1 MNSAQNIRISDNAAL
16 VVIDVQNA
24 WNEKDHFPPR
34 NNPAAEDNMA
44 RLIDAWQEAGR
55 PVVFVR
61 HDSPK
66 PDSPLRP
73 GRRGNDLQGFVEQR
87 RGKGSGPEL
96 LVTKTVNSAFL
107 GTPDLGRWLDEAGIR
122 QLVVIGIMT
131 NWCVE
136 TTARMG
142 GNLGY
147 DVIVPVD
154 ATYTFDAV
162 GPDGESLTADEL
174 FRATATNLHAA
185 GFAKIVPTAE
195 LVDQG

>member
-1 MNSAQNIRISDNAAL
+1 MRISDNAAL

-24 WNEKDHFPPR
+24 WNDQDYFPPR

-44 RLIDAWQEAGR
+44 RLIDTWQAAGR

-61 HDSPK
+61 HDSPE

-73 GRRGNDLQGFVEQR
+73 GQQGNDLQDFVQER

-96 LVTKTVNSAFL
+96 FVTKTVNSAFL

-174 FRATATNLHAA
+174 FRATATNLHA
-185 GFAKIVPTAE
+185 GRFARIAPTAA
-195 LVDQG
+195 LVQLG

>member
-1 MNSAQNIRISDNAAL
+1 MNSTESIRISDNAAL

-24 WNEKDHFPPR
+24 WNDQDYFPPR

-44 RLIDAWQEAGR
+44 RLIDTWQAAGR

-61 HDSPK
+61 HDSPE

-73 GRRGNDLQGFVEQR
+73 GQQGNDLQDFVQER

-96 LVTKTVNSAFL
+96 FVTKTVNSAFL

-174 FRATATNLHAA
+174 FRATATNLHA
-185 GFAKIVPTAE
+185 GRFARIAPTAA
-195 LVDQG
+195 LVQLG